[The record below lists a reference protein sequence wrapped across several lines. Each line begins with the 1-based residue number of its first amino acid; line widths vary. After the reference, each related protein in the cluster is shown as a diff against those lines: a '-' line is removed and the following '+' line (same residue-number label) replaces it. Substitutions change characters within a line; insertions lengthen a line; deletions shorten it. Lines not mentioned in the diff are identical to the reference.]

1 MGRRQGEEAYTFLD
15 KDFIIVLA
23 VRQLAV
29 FLYKSTSVLNITTE
43 KTKSLRF
50 AFRVVTQA
58 VPFNAAS

>member
-29 FLYKSTSVLNITTE
+29 FLCKSTSVLNITTE
-43 KTKSLRF
+43 KKK
-50 AFRVVTQA
+50 V
-58 VPFNAAS
+58 